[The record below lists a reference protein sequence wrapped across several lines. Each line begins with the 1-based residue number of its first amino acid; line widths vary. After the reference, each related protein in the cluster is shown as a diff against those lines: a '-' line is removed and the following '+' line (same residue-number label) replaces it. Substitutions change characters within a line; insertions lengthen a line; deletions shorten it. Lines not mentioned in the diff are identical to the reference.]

1 MFSFFTKIYSCID
14 IKDKKY
20 VFPIAI
26 LIILNTIVELIGI
39 GVFILHFGVDF
50 VFRFRVSFL
59 LASVQIAHSRC
70 SRNWGAV
77 QCNKTVR
84 LWFSGLFS

>member
-39 GVFILHFGVDF
+39 GVFIPLINIILSPESYNTNNFLIF
-50 VFRFRVSFL
+50 LSNISFL
-59 LASVQIAHSRC
+59 SNYNISNILISLIIIFF
-70 SRNWGAV
+70 
-77 QCNKTVR
+77 
-84 LWFSGLFS
+84 L